1 MSIKPSDVLQGMGLL
16 SQTNRRS
23 RSEGEQRIGFADVLS
38 SVAQRSATD
47 FQALAEMCRLNVMR
61 SSVAV
66 ADDNSNSFERNFPL
80 PLSSLDAYTAASQN
94 NDLLQAALA
103 PASEIVPQRTSSRE
117 DSPVTDIAHRAAE
130 RYGLNPALVKAVI
143 KAESNFN
150 STVVSKAGAQG
161 LMQLMPG
168 TARELGVSD
177 PFDPE
182 QNVMGGARYLKQL
195 YRKYD
200 GDLDKTLAA
209 YNWGQGNV
217 DRKGIDVLP
226 EETRNYLDRVKRYQ
240 SEFIA

>member
-23 RSEGEQRIGFADVLS
+23 RAEGQQRIGFADVLS
-38 SVAQRSATD
+38 SVAQRGATD
-47 FQALAEMCRLNVMR
+47 FRALAEMCRLDMMR
-61 SSVAV
+61 SSVSF
-66 ADDNSNSFERNFPL
+66 ADDNSFEQKFPS
-80 PLSSLDAYTAASQN
+80 PLSSLDAYAAAASQN
-94 NDLLQAALA
+94 NDLLQAAL
-103 PASEIVPQRTSSRE
+103 PPTIEPVPQRASSPA
-117 DSPVTDIAHRAAE
+117 DSPVTAIAHRAAE

-150 STVVSKAGAQG
+150 ATVVSRAGAQG

-168 TARELGVSD
+168 TARDLGVSD

-195 YRKYD
+195 YSKYD
-200 GDLDKTLAA
+200 GDIDKTLAA
-209 YNWGQGNV
+209 YNWGPGNV

-240 SEFIA
+240 SEFLA